1 MSQED
6 YVRAYKMG
14 KKNYDTRMMLGQ
26 RATLEV
32 LDEILPERHDYS
44 EVSLGLVQIPVSQIV
59 GTRTGGRSN
68 SFAANFM
75 PILKENTEFA
85 DKWSTLS
92 TSHVKEGIHEPVKA
106 YEYMNKFYVQEGNKR
121 VSVMKYF
128 GAVTIFG
135 TVTRIIPRRTDE
147 PENKLY
153 YEFLDF
159 YDCSKVNYVWFTKL
173 GSFVKLQELVGKA
186 PGEEW
191 SREEQLD
198 FSAIYGRFLAE
209 YNAHGGAELSIPA
222 GDAFLALIEM
232 YGYREVEAHTTVQ
245 LKELIE
251 AFWEEIVL
259 LNEDESVDI
268 QMNPVQAKKPL
279 LSRILQPS
287 ISHLKIAFVYAKA
300 ASI

>member
-106 YEYMNKFYVQEGNKR
+106 YEYVLRAGGKQTGQR
-121 VSVMKYF
+121 
-128 GAVTIFG
+128 
-135 TVTRIIPRRTDE
+135 DE
-147 PENKLY
+147 V
-153 YEFLDF
+153 FWGGHDF
-159 YDCSKVNYVWFTKL
+159 
-173 GSFVKLQELVGKA
+173 
-186 PGEEW
+186 
-191 SREEQLD
+191 R
-198 FSAIYGRFLAE
+198 
-209 YNAHGGAELSIPA
+209 H
-222 GDAFLALIEM
+222 GDA
-232 YGYREVEAHTTVQ
+232 HH
-245 LKELIE
+245 
-251 AFWEEIVL
+251 
-259 LNEDESVDI
+259 S
-268 QMNPVQAKKPL
+268 QADGRAGK
-279 LSRILQPS
+279 
-287 ISHLKIAFVYAKA
+287 
-300 ASI
+300 

>member
-153 YEFLDF
+153 YE
-159 YDCSKVNYVWFTKL
+159 
-173 GSFVKLQELVGKA
+173 
-186 PGEEW
+186 
-191 SREEQLD
+191 
-198 FSAIYGRFLAE
+198 
-209 YNAHGGAELSIPA
+209 
-222 GDAFLALIEM
+222 
-232 YGYREVEAHTTVQ
+232 
-245 LKELIE
+245 
-251 AFWEEIVL
+251 
-259 LNEDESVDI
+259 
-268 QMNPVQAKKPL
+268 
-279 LSRILQPS
+279 
-287 ISHLKIAFVYAKA
+287 
-300 ASI
+300 